1 MSKPAVLTL
10 DDKEYVFP
18 TIEGVENEKA
28 VDFRTLRSATGY
40 ISYDEGYGNTGSCQS
55 EITYIDGEVGILR
68 YRGIP
73 IEQLADKSNFLES
86 SYMILYG
93 DLPTQFELD
102 QFTTRI
108 REGAAVSPMMCDALK
123 GFPRD
128 APPMGMLGSMLGAMS
143 CYNASMAT
151 NDRAADLEHFDE
163 AASAAIAQ
171 TATAAALGYRVTKG
185 LEGNQPDPS
194 LSFGDNF
201 LHLMFSKEGKPY
213 KTIPEV
219 SRALDLML
227 LLHADH
233 EQNCSTSTVRMVASG
248 GANLFASVAAGC
260 GALWGPAHGGANMA
274 VIKMLEEIRA
284 TGDDG
289 SKFIEEAKSG
299 KSGKRLMGF
308 GHRVYKNF
316 DPRAKIIGK
325 ACEELL
331 NKLGI
336 DDPCLDIARHLEQAA
351 LADDYFISRNLYPN
365 VDFYSGIVL
374 RALGIPS
381 DMFTVMFAIGRMPGW
396 VANWREIAMNPK
408 MKINRPRQIYQGPAL
423 RDYVAMEDRG

>member
-28 VDFRTLRSATGY
+28 VDFRTLRSVTGH

-73 IEQLADKSNFLES
+73 IEQLADKSSFLES

-102 QFTTRI
+102 QFKTRV

-151 NDRAADLEHFDE
+151 NDRAVDLEHFDE
-163 AASAAIAQ
+163 AAAAAIAQ

-201 LHLMFSKEGKPY
+201 LHLMFSEEGRPY
-213 KTIPEV
+213 KAIPEV

-248 GANLFASVAAGC
+248 GANLFASVTAGC

-316 DPRAKIIGK
+316 DPRAKIIGE

>member
-28 VDFRTLRSATGY
+28 VDFRTLRSVTGH

-73 IEQLADKSNFLES
+73 IEQLADKSSFLES
-86 SYMILYG
+86 SYMLLYG

-102 QFTTRI
+102 QFTTRV
-108 REGAAVSPMMCDALK
+108 RKGAAVSPMMCDALK

-151 NDRAADLEHFDE
+151 NDRAVDLEHFDE
-163 AASAAIAQ
+163 AAAVAIAQ

-201 LHLMFSKEGKPY
+201 LHLMFSEEGRPY
-213 KTIPEV
+213 KAIPEV

-316 DPRAKIIGK
+316 DPRAKIIGE

-408 MKINRPRQIYQGPAL
+408 MKINRPRQIYQGTAL
-423 RDYVAMEDRG
+423 RDYVAIEDRG

>member
-10 DDKEYVFP
+10 DDKVYVFP

-73 IEQLADKSNFLES
+73 IEQLADKSSFLES

-102 QFTTRI
+102 QFKARV
-108 REGAAVSPMMCDALK
+108 REGTAVSPMMCDVLK

-143 CYNASMAT
+143 CYNASLAT
-151 NDRAADLEHFDE
+151 NDRAVDLEHFDE
-163 AASAAIAQ
+163 AAAAAIAQ

-201 LHLMFSKEGKPY
+201 LHLMFSEEGRPY
-213 KTIPEV
+213 KAIPEV

-325 ACEELL
+325 ACGELL

>member
-28 VDFRTLRSATGY
+28 VDFRTLRSATGH

-73 IEQLADKSNFLES
+73 IEQLADKSSFLES

-102 QFTTRI
+102 QFKTRV

-143 CYNASMAT
+143 CYNASLAT
-151 NDRAADLEHFDE
+151 NDRAVDLEHFDE
-163 AASAAIAQ
+163 AAAVAIAQ

-201 LHLMFSKEGKPY
+201 LHLMFSEEGRPY
-213 KTIPEV
+213 KAIPEV

-248 GANLFASVAAGC
+248 GANLFASVTAGC

-316 DPRAKIIGK
+316 DPRAKIIGE

-408 MKINRPRQIYQGPAL
+408 MKINRPRQIYQGTAL
-423 RDYVAMEDRG
+423 RDYVAIEDRG

>member
-10 DDKEYVFP
+10 DDKVYVFP

-73 IEQLADKSNFLES
+73 IEQLAEKSSFLES

-102 QFTTRI
+102 QFKARV
-108 REGAAVSPMMCDALK
+108 REGTAVSPMMCDVLK

-143 CYNASMAT
+143 CYNASLAT
-151 NDRAADLEHFDE
+151 NDRAVDLEHFDE
-163 AASAAIAQ
+163 AAAVAIAQ

-201 LHLMFSKEGKPY
+201 LHLMFSEEGRPY
-213 KTIPEV
+213 KAIPEV

-325 ACEELL
+325 ACGELL

>member
-28 VDFRTLRSATGY
+28 VDFRTLRSATGH

-73 IEQLADKSNFLES
+73 IEQLADKSSFLES

-102 QFTTRI
+102 QFKTRV

-143 CYNASMAT
+143 CYNASLAT
-151 NDRAADLEHFDE
+151 NDRAVDLEHFDE
-163 AASAAIAQ
+163 AAAVAIAQ

-201 LHLMFSKEGKPY
+201 LHLMFSEEGRPY
-213 KTIPEV
+213 KAIPEV

-248 GANLFASVAAGC
+248 GANLFASVTAGC

-274 VIKMLEEIRA
+274 VIKMLEEIRG

-316 DPRAKIIGK
+316 DPRAKIIGE

-408 MKINRPRQIYQGPAL
+408 MKINRPRQIYQGTAL
-423 RDYVAMEDRG
+423 RDYVAIEDRG

>member
-28 VDFRTLRSATGY
+28 VDFRTLRSVTGH

-73 IEQLADKSNFLES
+73 IEQLADKSSFLES

-102 QFTTRI
+102 QFKTRV

-143 CYNASMAT
+143 CYNASLAT
-151 NDRAADLEHFDE
+151 NDRAVDLEHFDE
-163 AASAAIAQ
+163 AAAVAIAQ

-201 LHLMFSKEGKPY
+201 LHLMFSEEGRPY
-213 KTIPEV
+213 KAIPEV

-316 DPRAKIIGK
+316 DPRAKIIGE

-423 RDYVAMEDRG
+423 RGYVAMEDRG

>member
-18 TIEGVENEKA
+18 TIKGVENEKA

-73 IEQLADKSNFLES
+73 IEQLADKSSFLES
-86 SYMILYG
+86 SYMLLYG

-102 QFTTRI
+102 QFTTRV
-108 REGAAVSPMMCDALK
+108 RKGAAVSPMMCDALK

-143 CYNASMAT
+143 CYNANMAT
-151 NDRAADLEHFDE
+151 NDRAVDLEHFDE
-163 AASAAIAQ
+163 AAAAAIAQ

-185 LEGNQPDPS
+185 LEGSQPDPS

-201 LHLMFSKEGKPY
+201 LHLMFSEEGRPY
-213 KTIPEV
+213 KAIPEV

-325 ACEELL
+325 ACGELL
-331 NKLGI
+331 DKLGI

>member
-1 MSKPAVLTL
+1 MSKPAVLKL

-28 VDFRTLRSATGY
+28 VDFRTLRSTTGY

-93 DLPTQFELD
+93 DLPTQSELD
-102 QFTTRI
+102 QFTTRV
-108 REGAAVSPMMCDALK
+108 RESAAVSPMMSDALK

-143 CYNASMAT
+143 CYNASLAT
-151 NDRAADLEHFDE
+151 NDRAVDLENFDE
-163 AASAAIAQ
+163 AAAAAIAQ

-185 LEGNQPDPS
+185 LEGNQPDSS

-201 LHLMFSKEGKPY
+201 MHLMFSEEGKPY
-213 KTIPEV
+213 EAIPEV

-396 VANWREIAMNPK
+396 VANWREIALNPK

-423 RDYVAMEDRG
+423 RDYVAMADRG

>member
-18 TIEGVENEKA
+18 TIKGVENEKA

-73 IEQLADKSNFLES
+73 IEQLADKSSFLES
-86 SYMILYG
+86 SYMLLYG

-102 QFTTRI
+102 QFTTRV
-108 REGAAVSPMMCDALK
+108 RKGAAVSPMMCDALK

-151 NDRAADLEHFDE
+151 NDRAVDLEHFDE
-163 AASAAIAQ
+163 AAAAAIAQ

-201 LHLMFSKEGKPY
+201 LHLMFSEEGRPY
-213 KTIPEV
+213 KAIPEV

-248 GANLFASVAAGC
+248 GANLFASVTAGC

>member
-10 DDKEYVFP
+10 DDKVYVFP

-73 IEQLADKSNFLES
+73 IEQLANKSSFLES

-102 QFTTRI
+102 QFKARVQ
-108 REGAAVSPMMCDALK
+108 EGAAVSPMMCDALK

-143 CYNASMAT
+143 CYNASLAT
-151 NDRAADLEHFDE
+151 NDRAVDLEHFDD
-163 AASAAIAQ
+163 AAAAAIAQ

-201 LHLMFSKEGKPY
+201 LHLMFSEEGRPY
-213 KTIPEV
+213 KAIPEV

-325 ACEELL
+325 ACGELL

>member
-1 MSKPAVLTL
+1 MSKPAVLKL
-10 DDKEYVFP
+10 DDKEYIFP

-28 VDFRTLRSATGY
+28 VDFRTLRSTTGY

-93 DLPTQFELD
+93 DLPTQSELD
-102 QFTTRI
+102 LFTTRV
-108 REGAAVSPMMCDALK
+108 RESASVAPMMSNALK
-123 GFPRD
+123 GFPSD
-128 APPMGMLGSMLGAMS
+128 APPMGILGSMLGAMS
-143 CYNASMAT
+143 CYNASLAT
-151 NDRAADLEHFDE
+151 NDRAVDIENFDQ
-163 AASAAIAQ
+163 AAAAAIAQ

-185 LEGNQPDPS
+185 LQGNQPDPS

-201 LHLMFSKEGKPY
+201 LHLMFSEEGKPY
-213 KTIPEV
+213 EAIPEV

-408 MKINRPRQIYQGPAL
+408 MKINRPRQVYQGPAL

>member
-28 VDFRTLRSATGY
+28 VDFRTLRSATGH

-73 IEQLADKSNFLES
+73 IEQLADKSSFLES
-86 SYMILYG
+86 SYMLLYG

-102 QFTTRI
+102 QFKTRV

-143 CYNASMAT
+143 CYNASLAT
-151 NDRAADLEHFDE
+151 NDRAVDLEHFDE
-163 AASAAIAQ
+163 AAAVAIAQ

-201 LHLMFSKEGKPY
+201 LHLMFSEEGRPY
-213 KTIPEV
+213 KAIPEV

-248 GANLFASVAAGC
+248 GANLFASVTAGC

-316 DPRAKIIGK
+316 DPRAKIIGE

-408 MKINRPRQIYQGPAL
+408 MKINRPRQIYQGTAL
-423 RDYVAMEDRG
+423 RDYVAIEDRG

>member
-18 TIEGVENEKA
+18 TIKGVENEKA

-73 IEQLADKSNFLES
+73 IEQLADKSSFLES
-86 SYMILYG
+86 SYMLLYG

-102 QFTTRI
+102 QFTTRV
-108 REGAAVSPMMCDALK
+108 RKGAAVSPMMCDALK

-151 NDRAADLEHFDE
+151 NDRAVDLEHFDE
-163 AASAAIAQ
+163 AAAAAIAQ

-201 LHLMFSKEGKPY
+201 LHLMFSEEGRPY
-213 KTIPEV
+213 KAIPEV

-325 ACEELL
+325 ACGELL

>member
-73 IEQLADKSNFLES
+73 IEQLADKSSFLES

-93 DLPTQFELD
+93 DLPTQSELD
-102 QFTTRI
+102 EFTTRV
-108 REGAAVSPMMCDALK
+108 REGAAVSPMMSDALK

-143 CYNASMAT
+143 CYNASLAT
-151 NDRAADLEHFDE
+151 NDRAVDLEHFDE
-163 AASAAIAQ
+163 AAATAIAQ

-185 LEGNQPDPS
+185 LEGNQPDS
-194 LSFGDNF
+194 SISFGDNF
-201 LHLMFSKEGKPY
+201 LHLMFSEEGKPY
-213 KTIPEV
+213 EAIPEV

>member
-10 DDKEYVFP
+10 DDKVYVFP

-73 IEQLADKSNFLES
+73 IEQLADKSSFLES

-102 QFTTRI
+102 QFKARV
-108 REGAAVSPMMCDALK
+108 REGTAVSRMMCDVLK

-143 CYNASMAT
+143 CYNASLAT
-151 NDRAADLEHFDE
+151 NDRAVDLEHFDE
-163 AASAAIAQ
+163 AAAAAIAQ

-201 LHLMFSKEGKPY
+201 LHLMFSEEGRPY
-213 KTIPEV
+213 KAIPEV

-325 ACEELL
+325 ACGELL

>member
-10 DDKEYVFP
+10 DDKVYVFP

-73 IEQLADKSNFLES
+73 IEQLADKSSFLES

-102 QFTTRI
+102 QFKARV
-108 REGAAVSPMMCDALK
+108 REVTAVSPMMCDVLK

-143 CYNASMAT
+143 CYNASLAT
-151 NDRAADLEHFDE
+151 NDRAVDLEHFDE
-163 AASAAIAQ
+163 AAAVAIAQ

-201 LHLMFSKEGKPY
+201 LHLMFSEEGRPY
-213 KTIPEV
+213 KAIPEV

-325 ACEELL
+325 ACGELL
-331 NKLGI
+331 DKLGI

>member
-28 VDFRTLRSATGY
+28 VDFRTLRSVTGH

-73 IEQLADKSNFLES
+73 IEQLADKSSFLES

-102 QFTTRI
+102 QFKTRV

-143 CYNASMAT
+143 CYNASLAT
-151 NDRAADLEHFDE
+151 NDRAVDLEHFDE
-163 AASAAIAQ
+163 AAAVAIAQ

-201 LHLMFSKEGKPY
+201 LHLMFSEEGRPY
-213 KTIPEV
+213 KAIPEV

-248 GANLFASVAAGC
+248 GANLFASVTAGC

-316 DPRAKIIGK
+316 DPRAKIIGE

-408 MKINRPRQIYQGPAL
+408 MKINRPRQIYQGTAL
-423 RDYVAMEDRG
+423 RDYVAIEDRG

>member
-1 MSKPAVLTL
+1 MSKPAVLKL
-10 DDKEYVFP
+10 DDKEFEFP
-18 TIEGVENEKA
+18 TIEGVEDEKA
-28 VDFRTLRSATGY
+28 VDFRTLRSVSGY
-40 ISYDEGYGNTGSCQS
+40 VSFDEGYGNTGSCQS
-55 EITYIDGEVGILR
+55 EITFIDGEIGILR

-73 IEQLADKSNFLES
+73 IEQLAEKSDFLES

-93 DLPTQFELD
+93 DLPNQTQLD
-102 QFTTRI
+102 AFRASI
-108 REGAAVSPMMCDALK
+108 RDNTPVSPLMGAALK
-123 GFPRD
+123 GFPSD
-128 APPMGMLGSMLGAMS
+128 SPPMGMLGAMLSALS
-143 CYNASMAT
+143 CYSPELAT
-151 NDRAADLEHFDE
+151 NDRAKDLENFDQ
-163 AASAAIAQ
+163 AASTAIAQ
-171 TATAAALGYRVTKG
+171 TATAAALAYRVTKG

-194 LSFGDNF
+194 LSFHDNF
-201 LHLMFSKEGKPY
+201 LHMMFSEPGKAY
-213 KTIPEV
+213 EAIPEV

-248 GANLFASVAAGC
+248 GANLFASVAAGV

-274 VIKMLEEIRA
+274 VIKMLEEIKA
-284 TGDDG
+284 SGDDG
-289 SKFIEEAKSG
+289 SKFIEEA

-316 DPRAKIIGK
+316 DPRAKIIGQ
-325 ACEELL
+325 ACDNLL
-331 NKLGI
+331 NKLDI

-374 RALGIPS
+374 RALGIPA

-396 VANWREIAMNPK
+396 VANWREIAMHPK

-423 RDYVAMEDRG
+423 RDYVPLESRT

>member
-10 DDKEYVFP
+10 DDKVYVFP

-73 IEQLADKSNFLES
+73 IEQLADKSSFLES
-86 SYMILYG
+86 SYMLLYG

-102 QFTTRI
+102 KFTTRV
-108 REGAAVSPMMCDALK
+108 REGTAVSPRMCDVLK

-143 CYNASMAT
+143 CYNASLAT
-151 NDRAADLEHFDE
+151 NDRAVDLENFEE
-163 AASAAIAQ
+163 AAAAAIAQ

-201 LHLMFSKEGKPY
+201 LHLMFSEEGRPY
-213 KTIPEV
+213 KAIPEV

-325 ACEELL
+325 ACGELL

>member
-10 DDKEYVFP
+10 DDKVYVFP

-73 IEQLADKSNFLES
+73 IEQLADKSSFLES

-102 QFTTRI
+102 QFKARV
-108 REGAAVSPMMCDALK
+108 REGTAVSPMMCDVLK

-143 CYNASMAT
+143 CYNASLAT
-151 NDRAADLEHFDE
+151 NDRAVDLEHFDE
-163 AASAAIAQ
+163 AAAVAIAQ

-201 LHLMFSKEGKPY
+201 LHLMFSEEGRPY
-213 KTIPEV
+213 KAIPEV

-325 ACEELL
+325 ACGELL

>member
-18 TIEGVENEKA
+18 TIKGVENEKA

-73 IEQLADKSNFLES
+73 IEQLADKSSFLES

-102 QFTTRI
+102 QFTTRV
-108 REGAAVSPMMCDALK
+108 RKGAAVSPMMCDALK

-151 NDRAADLEHFDE
+151 NDRAVDLEHFDE
-163 AASAAIAQ
+163 AAAAAIAQ

-201 LHLMFSKEGKPY
+201 LHLMFSEEGRPY
-213 KTIPEV
+213 KAIPEV

-325 ACEELL
+325 ACGELL

>member
-1 MSKPAVLTL
+1 MSKPAVLKL

-28 VDFRTLRSATGY
+28 VDFRTLRSTTGY

-93 DLPTQFELD
+93 DLPTQSELD
-102 QFTTRI
+102 QFTTRV
-108 REGAAVSPMMCDALK
+108 RESAAVSPMMSDVLK

-143 CYNASMAT
+143 CYNASLAT
-151 NDRAADLEHFDE
+151 NDRAVDLENFDE
-163 AASAAIAQ
+163 AAAAAIAQ

-185 LEGNQPDPS
+185 LEGNQPDSS

-201 LHLMFSKEGKPY
+201 LHLMFSEEGKPY
-213 KTIPEV
+213 EAIPEV

-396 VANWREIAMNPK
+396 VANWREIALNPK

-423 RDYVAMEDRG
+423 RDYVAMADRG

>member
-1 MSKPAVLTL
+1 MSKKAVLKL

-18 TIEGVENEKA
+18 TIEGVEDEKA
-28 VDFRTLRSATGY
+28 VDFRTLRSVSGY
-40 ISYDEGYGNTGSCQS
+40 VSYDEGYGNTGSCQS
-55 EITYIDGEVGILR
+55 EITYIDGEIGILR

-73 IEQLADKSNFLES
+73 IEQLAEKSDFLES

-93 DLPTQFELD
+93 DLPTQTQLD
-102 QFTTRI
+102 AFRSRI
-108 REGAAVSPMMCDALK
+108 RENAAVSPQMSDALK
-123 GFPRD
+123 GFPSD
-128 APPMGMLGSMLGAMS
+128 APPMGVLGSMLSAMS
-143 CYNASMAT
+143 CYNQALAT
-151 NDRAADLEHFDE
+151 NNRAQDLENFDQ
-163 AASAAIAQ
+163 AAAAAMAQ
-171 TATAAALGYRVTKG
+171 TATAAALAYRISKG
-185 LEGNQPDPS
+185 LAGNEPDPT
-194 LSFGDNF
+194 LSFENNF
-201 LHLMFSKEGKPY
+201 LHMMFSEEGNPY
-213 KTIPEV
+213 EAIPEV

-248 GANLFASVAAGC
+248 GANLFASVAAGS

-284 TGDDG
+284 SGDDG
-289 SKFIEEAKSG
+289 SRYIEEAKSG

-316 DPRAKIIGK
+316 DPRAKIIGQ

-331 NKLGI
+331 DKLGI

-374 RALGIPS
+374 RALNIPAN
-381 DMFTVMFAIGRMPGW
+381 MFTVMFAIGRMPGW
-396 VANWREIAMNPK
+396 VANWREIAKNPK

-423 RDYVAMEDRG
+423 RDYVPMEERG